1 MELIVTT
8 IMYLIGVA
16 TCFTILIE
24 TYNKMPNKI
33 SKDELIKGAVIVIP
47 IFIVAAC
54 WVYFVALRLIDFIIL
69 LNT

>member
-47 IFIVAAC
+47 IFIVTAC
-54 WVYFVALRLIDFIIL
+54 WVYFSVIRVVNHIIL
-69 LNT
+69 MST